1 MHLTAIKENKDE
13 VLRPCK
19 KTKKTY
25 TSPDVF
31 PRVVHLYKSLVHANL
46 DVNLPLCCWC
56 YSVWFLHL
64 AFLLLAHQEP
74 HTWMRTK
81 RLRRVWHLILSSFYM
96 QLKKRHLNLLHLKTL
111 KKEPLS
117 KKSSGNTFWPQDVV
131 FLNATIF
138 SLVLPTNQENVQHH
152 HLKLRLIKL
161 FSTSQGNPKQKW
173 VLFPSTIFLVVCQLT

>member
-1 MHLTAIKENKDE
+1 MFGKLMHLTAIKENKDE

-31 PRVVHLYKSLVHANL
+31 PGVVHLYKSLVHANL

-96 QLKKRHLNLLHLKTL
+96 QLRRGSLIYCIWK
-111 KKEPLS
+111 LS
-117 KKSSGNTFWPQDVV
+117 KNHLVTLSDLKNLFFW
-131 FLNATIF
+131 T
-138 SLVLPTNQENVQHH
+138 LPFFHSYHQPTR
-152 HLKLRLIKL
+152 KMYSII
-161 FSTSQGNPKQKW
+161 T
-173 VLFPSTIFLVVCQLT
+173 